1 MRTGQQGFIVI
12 GAALAVWWA
21 GTAGAQGGAPP
32 QRCKAGQAH
41 DLLALGR
48 RRGQSGGRHTELH
61 GQRRQ
66 DDHRQQHQP
75 HVATLNTT
83 TFAGYNDSR
92 VPNLKELQSILNYA
106 IPTPDPTVS
115 PALNSAACD
124 RVGPNL
130 AVPEPFLPSAEASAL
145 RVRSINEAT
154 SANALYTPFN

>member
-1 MRTGQQGFIVI
+1 MRTGQQRFIVI

-41 DLLALGR
+41 DLLAPGR
-48 RRGQSGGRHTELH
+48 RRGHSGARHTELH

-106 IPTPDPTVS
+106 MPTPDPTVS
-115 PALNSAACD
+115 PA
-124 RVGPNL
+124 
-130 AVPEPFLPSAEASAL
+130 F
-145 RVRSINEAT
+145 NEAT